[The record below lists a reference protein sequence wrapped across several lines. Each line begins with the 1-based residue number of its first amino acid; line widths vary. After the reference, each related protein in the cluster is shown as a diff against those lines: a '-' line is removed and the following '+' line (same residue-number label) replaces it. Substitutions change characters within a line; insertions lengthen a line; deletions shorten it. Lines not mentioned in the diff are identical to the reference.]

1 MADYSY
7 AQISQMQREAEQR
20 VREMRQ
26 RAKYAAENAAR
37 QLTADEQPETE
48 NEKPTS
54 CPKQQAAP
62 VQPQKCC
69 RKREHASDIISKL
82 FAGKGIQADD
92 ADKALILSVCF
103 LLYAE
108 QADEELILAMLY
120 LLV

>member
-37 QLTADEQPETE
+37 QMEVDEQTE
-48 NEKPTS
+48 ENNEKQTC
-54 CPKQQAAP
+54 CPKRQASAE
-62 VQPQKCC
+62 QPRKCC
-69 RKREHASDIISKL
+69 QKSENASDIISKL
-82 FAGKGIQADD
+82 FSGKGIQADD